1 MFARVTIFQGTPDSV
16 DGAVRFA
23 VRDAV
28 EKVDRPPGLLAF
40 FDLSDRSTGRSA
52 ILSLWATREDRAASA
67 EQAKAAV
74 ERIAE
79 EGGEKVVAIREYEVG
94 YHLFTEGLLAQ
105 S

>member
-28 EKVDRPPGLLAF
+28 ESVDRAPGLLGL

-52 ILSLWATREDRAASA
+52 IVTFWATHEDRAASA
-67 EQAKAAV
+67 ERAKAAV

-79 EGGEKVVAIREYEVG
+79 AGGEKVLSVRDYEVG
-94 YHLFTEGLLAQ
+94 YHLFSEELLAQ
-105 S
+105 

>member
-28 EKVDRPPGLLAF
+28 ESVDRAPGLLGL
-40 FDLSDRSTGRSA
+40 FDLSDRCTGRSA
-52 ILSLWATREDRAASA
+52 IVTFWATHEDRAASA
-67 EQAKAAV
+67 ERAKAAV

-79 EGGEKVVAIREYEVG
+79 AGGEKVLSVREYEVG
-94 YHLFTEGLLAQ
+94 YHLFSEELLAQ
-105 S
+105 

>member
-40 FDLSDRSTGRSA
+40 FDLSDRRIGRSA
-52 ILSLWATREDRAASA
+52 IVSLWATPEDRAATA